1 MLKYLFQDI
10 NIVVEYLAFLISFFG
25 PELRDKQ
32 KINRKMFPILAFFFV
47 GIYSLHFI
55 YWAGKDQVAW
65 ILAIWAFGMSYV
77 LFDICTKNL
86 VVWGIGIF
94 LMIVLLE
101 NMWNVI
107 LFRLLEDT
115 YIGMNVG
122 IFLSTFFSIVFWK
135 VNKGK
140 ERMLSELSIKEW
152 LNVDAI
158 LMVITFMMTFFSV
171 IVADTTFHSA
181 RIAGEVIIV
190 AGSIAIIVLL
200 FQLLFMYEK
209 KVDYKVQEEIS
220 KKAVLMQKQYF
231 EKILEKEDDTRAFR
245 HELINELFITTKK
258 DKKNHGYGIRNMIEV
273 IEKYGGEYQF
283 GYEDEEYIAEVW
295 LKYKK

>member
-1 MLKYLFQDI
+1 
-10 NIVVEYLAFLISFFG
+10 
-25 PELRDKQ
+25 
-32 KINRKMFPILAFFFV
+32 MFPILVFFFM
-47 GIYSLHFI
+47 GIYSVHFI

-158 LMVITFMMTFFSV
+158 LMVITFMMTFF
-171 IVADTTFHSA
+171 FCYCC
-181 RIAGEVIIV
+181 R
-190 AGSIAIIVLL
+190 
-200 FQLLFMYEK
+200 Y
-209 KVDYKVQEEIS
+209 YIS
-220 KKAVLMQKQYF
+220 F
-231 EKILEKEDDTRAFR
+231 S
-245 HELINELFITTKK
+245 
-258 DKKNHGYGIRNMIEV
+258 KNS
-273 IEKYGGEYQF
+273 
-283 GYEDEEYIAEVW
+283 W
-295 LKYKK
+295 

>member
-1 MLKYLFQDI
+1 M
-10 NIVVEYLAFLISFFG
+10 
-25 PELRDKQ
+25 
-32 KINRKMFPILAFFFV
+32 
-47 GIYSLHFI
+47 
-55 YWAGKDQVAW
+55 AW

-94 LMIVLLE
+94 LMIALLE